1 MRKIR
6 GRHSGRIY
14 RFLLRLFPF
23 EFQREYGAEM
33 ENVFREQ
40 RERENGSALWWKTA
54 IGFLRTAPA
63 EHADVFRRDIRH
75 GLRSLAKNPVI
86 TLIAIAVLAIGIGA
100 STAIFS
106 AVNMMLIRPLPV
118 PNPEQV
124 IRVTVG
130 SRIGSVEYTQYVE
143 YRDRNHTMS
152 QLAAFQDKQVTVR
165 TDGPPELAVATAVTP
180 PAVSCTMRFTQK
192 TWSFSTCTARSPW
205 APRMSR
211 PRSKYPTQSRPAVS
225 SASAET
231 LRSVSRPASA
241 AMTRRKPLVRSSIA

>member
-1 MRKIR
+1 
-6 GRHSGRIY
+6 
-14 RFLLRLFPF
+14 
-23 EFQREYGAEM
+23 M

-40 RERENGSALWWKTA
+40 RERGNGSGLWWKTA

-130 SRIGSVEYTQYVE
+130 SRIGSVDYTQYVE

-152 QLAAFQDKQVTVR
+152 QLAAFQDKQVTLR
-165 TDGPPELAVATAVTP
+165 TDGPPESAVATAVSGNCFAALEAP
-180 PAVSCTMRFTQK
+180 PLLGRVI
-192 TWSFSTCTARSPW
+192 
-205 APRMSR
+205 
-211 PRSKYPTQSRPAVS
+211 
-225 SASAET
+225 AET
-231 LRSVSRPASA
+231 DDRPGAPGVVMLSEDFWRHRFNADTA
-241 AMTRRKPLVRSSIA
+241 AVGRTVRINGSSLQS